1 MAEPFKDF
9 PRKARIA
16 LVIGVLSYLVGAV
29 WAVHDSRPLAVSG
42 LVAIFT
48 CAGLVK
54 RVPNPSG
61 GANVP
66 LLGLW
71 IVAAL
76 LWRPSEVWFGVG
88 VGSFIGLLI
97 FWRTEVWRAALNMV
111 LWGPPAAAAA
121 LLAQMIL
128 AKNPLGLL
136 PPFIAGGLAIV
147 TFRILNMGLF
157 AGYRSLRF
165 GNAFFADWGLNVIA
179 NWPSQLLSAPLAI
192 VAAIVAARTGTVAW
206 RLVLTALPAVTLPFA
221 RQELAYYFRSQQMLD
236 EIVEAVVRA
245 LEGVEPHARVH
256 GDRVSTIAVATGRRL
271 RMSGRELLGLRLA
284 ARLHDVGLLAV
295 EGVPSREDQLAAISG
310 RILERFP
317 DPMIAEIVRARQER
331 WDGKGGPDHKSGAV
345 IPLGARILAAADVYD
360 CALEGLQ
367 PFTAPHSRQEAA
379 SHLISLAGTVLDPK
393 VVMALIHV
401 AMEKAPEFEAAAG

>member
-1 MAEPFKDF
+1 
-9 PRKARIA
+9 
-16 LVIGVLSYLVGAV
+16 
-29 WAVHDSRPLAVSG
+29 
-42 LVAIFT
+42 
-48 CAGLVK
+48 
-54 RVPNPSG
+54 
-61 GANVP
+61 
-66 LLGLW
+66 
-71 IVAAL
+71 
-76 LWRPSEVWFGVG
+76 
-88 VGSFIGLLI
+88 
-97 FWRTEVWRAALNMV
+97 
-111 LWGPPAAAAA
+111 
-121 LLAQMIL
+121 
-128 AKNPLGLL
+128 
-136 PPFIAGGLAIV
+136 
-147 TFRILNMGLF
+147 MGLF

>member
-1 MAEPFKDF
+1 MAEPFREF
-9 PRKARIA
+9 PRKARVA
-16 LVIGVLSYLVGAV
+16 LVIGVLLYLIGAV

-42 LVAIFT
+42 LAAIFT
-48 CAGLVK
+48 GAGLVK
-54 RVPNPSG
+54 GIRNPSG
-61 GANVP
+61 GTNVP

-76 LWRPSEVWFGVG
+76 LWRPSEVWFGLG

-97 FWRTEVWRAALNMV
+97 FWRTELWRAALNMV

-121 LLAQMIL
+121 LVAQMIL
-128 AKNPLGLL
+128 ARNPLGLL
-136 PPFIAGGLAIV
+136 APLIAGVLAVV

-165 GNAFFADWGLNVIA
+165 GHPFFADWGLNVIA

-192 VAAIVAARTGTVAW
+192 VAAILAARTGTVAW

-221 RQELAYYFRSQQMLD
+221 RQELVYYFRSQQMLD

-256 GDRVSTIAVATGRRL
+256 GDRVSAIAVETGRRL
-271 RMSGRELLGLRLA
+271 RMSARELLALRLA

-295 EGVPSREDQLAAISG
+295 QGTPSMEDQLAAISG

-331 WDGKGGPDHKSGAV
+331 WDGKGGPDQKSGAA
-345 IPLGARILAAADVYD
+345 IPLGARILATAEVYD
-360 CALEGLQ
+360 CALEGLH
-367 PFTAPHSRQEAA
+367 PFTAPLSQQEAA

-393 VVMALIHV
+393 VVMTLIRV
-401 AMEKAPEFEAAAG
+401 AVEKAPKLTAAAG